1 MIRTVFDRSKKP
13 GYRPQAEDT
22 SIETDILEFSLLR
35 SRTPIQRYKMAIA
48 LMKHSRKLSLQSL
61 KQRFSHLTETAFA
74 QKIARAWLQEH
85 CPVDF
90 VPGNNET
97 MWIQDPLEIAF
108 LLHNLFKSIQVD
120 YFITG
125 GAAAI
130 LYGEPRTT
138 RDLDVVIAIPPD
150 RLDRAIACLE
160 RSGFY
165 VAGIEEVKTGRLN
178 VLQVIHTDTIAR
190 ADLMLSEN
198 TPFDLMQLERRQAI
212 SIEPGTILYY
222 ASPEDV
228 ILSKLQWRQQSQSEK
243 QWRDIL
249 GILKVQL
256 ELLDRD
262 YLQDWAIRL
271 GVISELS
278 QAFVEAGGELS

>member
-1 MIRTVFDRSKKP
+1 MMRTVFDILKKP

-22 SIETDILEFSLLR
+22 SIEADVLEFSLLR

-48 LMKHSRKLSLQSL
+48 LMKRARQLSLQSL
-61 KQRFSHLTETAFA
+61 KQRFPHLTETAFA
-74 QKIARAWLQEH
+74 RKIARAWLQEN

-90 VPGNNET
+90 VPGNNQT

-108 LLHNLFKSIQVD
+108 LLHDLFESIQVD

-138 RDLDVVIAIPPD
+138 RDLDVVIAIQPD
-150 RLDRAIACLE
+150 RLDEAIACLE

-165 VAGIEEVKTGRLN
+165 VAGIEDVKTGHLN

-212 SIEPGTILYY
+212 SIEEGSILYY
-222 ASPEDV
+222 ASPKDV
-228 ILSKLQWRQQSQSEK
+228 VLSKLQWRQQSQSEK

-256 ELLDRD
+256 ELLERD
-262 YLQDWAIRL
+262 YLQDWATRL
-271 GVISELS
+271 GVISELRIGS
-278 QAFVEAGGELS
+278 LEAGEQL